1 MCLLPGKIGCFF
13 SGGAPNRDP
22 MEILGSVAMKM
33 RKVLVIQ
40 YSQTG
45 QLSRVVESI
54 CEPLAR
60 SKDVELVTETL
71 VPLNPYPYPWSFFG
85 FLDVFPEC
93 VALDAPDNKPLSI
106 DIEEDFDLVILAYQV
121 WFLAPSLPVT
131 AFLKSE
137 SGKRLLH
144 GKPVVTV
151 IGCRNMWSQ
160 AQETVKQLLKD
171 SGAKLIDNIVLT
183 DQGSALASFIT
194 TPRWLLTGKKD
205 AFWKFPPAGIS
216 QLDIDRACRFGHAL
230 AQGLSKTGEKIDAPL
245 LTGLQAVTADLSH
258 IQSEKAG
265 IRSFTI
271 WGKLL
276 RKVGRAGDSRRKP
289 ILLLYLV
296 FLVTLIIS
304 VVPLTML
311 LKKMMSPLLVGKYLK
326 MKHYYELPSGSG
338 SERMKYFDC

>member
-1 MCLLPGKIGCFF
+1 
-13 SGGAPNRDP
+13 
-22 MEILGSVAMKM
+22 MK
-33 RKVLVIQ
+33 KVLVIQ

-54 CEPLAR
+54 CEPLAK
-60 SKDVELVTETL
+60 SEDIELFTETL
-71 VPLNPYPYPWSFFG
+71 VPVIPYPYPWSFFG

-137 SGKRLLH
+137 SGKCLLN

-160 AQETVKQLLKD
+160 AQETVKKLLIA
-171 SGAKLIDNIVLT
+171 SSAKLIDNIVLT
-183 DQGSALASFIT
+183 DQGSTLDSFIT

-205 AFWKFPPAGIS
+205 AFWRFPPAGIS

-230 AQGLSKTGEKIDAPL
+230 AQGLTKISAKIDAPL
-245 LTGLQAVTADLSH
+245 LTGLQAVKADLSQ

-265 IRSFTI
+265 IKSFTI
-271 WGKLL
+271 WGRLL
-276 RKVGRAGDSRRKP
+276 RKVGCSGDFRRKP
-289 ILLLYLV
+289 ILVLYLV
-296 FLVTLIIS
+296 FLVILILS
-304 VVPLTML
+304 VVPLTVL
-311 LKKMMSPLLVGKYLK
+311 LKKTLSPFLVNKYQK
-326 MKHYYELPSGSG
+326 IKQYYELPSGSG
-338 SERMKYFDC
+338 SERMNNFDC